1 MRVVFAVVG
10 LVFTLLGIA
19 VAFALRLAPTDD
31 GRGIDS
37 TGGWMLVAAGLGLG
51 VVSLLG
57 APRHTG
63 TIGQRRLTGKSAP

>member
-1 MRVVFAVVG
+1 MRVVFAFVG

-37 TGGWMLVAAGLGLG
+37 TGGWVLTAVGLGLG
-51 VVSLLG
+51 LVAVWPG
-57 APRHTG
+57 HDR
-63 TIGQRRLTGKSAP
+63 TIGQRVGAGKSAP